1 MGHLALY
8 VTFSVHLSTSLCLHR
23 APYLR
28 NHTYSDH
35 NFWCTCVKWWYLQD
49 FFYLKKIL
57 RAKNS
62 PKWKITIT
70 SITCHL
76 RNSIEYEHDF
86 WYTCVKWWYT
96 QCFFV
101 FLMFSKFW
109 FSGGVSEENV
119 SKWTKKL
126 CCASYLRNHTWYGC
140 HLWCT
145 FLKWYLYTFSSFFQN
160 FNFLGC

>member
-8 VTFSVHLSTSLCLHR
+8 FTFSVHLSTSLCLHR

-119 SKWTKKL
+119 SKWTKNYVAL
-126 CCASYLRNHTWYGC
+126 HISGTIHDMVVIYGAP
-140 HLWCT
+140 
-145 FLKWYLYTFSSFFQN
+145 F
-160 FNFLGC
+160 